1 MRKINERWLISPRD
15 IIAELECDHRLNLDW
30 AVATGEL
37 QPPNEEDNPELE
49 LLVKQGQLHEE
60 QLVIKLKTLGTFVDI
75 GKPEFNHEWLSNA
88 HTRTMTA
95 ISSGIDTVYQATFY
109 TSNFLGFADFLILH
123 RDEEGKPV
131 KDELDRF
138 IYDPVDAKSARSAK
152 SAAVLQVATYAAVMQ
167 EINLATPKKVKL
179 WLGGDDNSWEADAI
193 DLIALA
199 NLFRDRTLHRISN
212 FTEPPSPNW
221 APPRE
226 SCARCRWQANCEL
239 GIRESNDISLIQGIR
254 SSTRQLLVQNGLATI
269 AELASATEMD
279 RPRKPREVSKE
290 TFNKLRSQAAIQL
303 RGPDSAGRP
312 QFEVNDP
319 EAFGLLPE
327 RDGGDIWFDI
337 EGDPFANNGK
347 GLEYMFGYQ
356 YSTNQG
362 YMFNSFDA
370 RNSAEEKTAFMN
382 FVTYVLDRL
391 SNFPNMHVY
400 HYASYEVSALL
411 RLGQQHGVFET
422 EVDRLI
428 RDGVFVDLYRIVRNA
443 FRFSTE
449 SMSIKYIEKVYWN
462 GTRDKEVTNAISS
475 VVQFELA
482 LNLLANGDTD
492 GFQAILDEIKTYN
505 KDDVDS
511 TRQLDDWLRKQASAN
526 GIDIAG
532 LRPKAK
538 IKWVDLEDDSATN
551 PVAAQ
556 LLALVPE
563 EVDHRTGDEQ
573 GIALLASA
581 VSFHQR
587 EARPAWWAIFERA
600 ASDMVELE
608 SFNDVVIPTSV
619 EVTPWGLTGKQRNQR
634 RQVIVEAEGIELDHY
649 LDFDRPP
656 QLLYEVAPDGFKTVQ
671 GSTRGFIDSKLV
683 SIDVFTAILEE
694 SETKEIKAWYG
705 SPIALLPGTPIPT
718 SVIERVLREEIAT
731 KLLTRHEVGEN
742 LFPNEAWCDLLLR
755 RPPRQLSGSLVNQE
769 DAISNITK
777 SLLDSDNSYIAV
789 QGPPGTGKTYVGAH
803 VIAELVKSGWRV
815 GIVAQSHAVVEHL
828 MNGVSKIDPTLPM
841 GKKGQSDRSL
851 PSFHVMDLTEW
862 ANTQA
867 KGYLIGGT
875 TWTFSSPKIR
885 ALELDL
891 IVIDEAGQYAL
902 ANTLAVVSA
911 AKRALLLGDPQQLP
925 QVSQGSHMEPV
936 NASVLTHLLGDQKT
950 MPTEMGFFLDTT
962 YRLHPY
968 LANAVS
974 KLQYEGRLYSDFR
987 CSKRNLSEIDPGL
1000 HVIRIQHQG
1009 NTVSSVEE
1017 VDEILNRI
1025 PKLIDLDWTG
1035 VSNGGEPMIP
1045 RPLVESDIL
1054 IVTGYNAQVRMLKA
1068 RLKEAG
1074 YPNIRVGTVDKF
1086 QGQEAPIVFVSM
1098 VTSSS
1103 EDLPRGIE
1111 FLLSPNRLNVA
1122 ISRAQ
1127 WACFMVQSTQLE
1139 VMQPTSPGGMV
1150 MLGKFVELCNHKNL
1164 A

>member
-1 MRKINERWLISPRD
+1 MRKIDERWLISPRD
-15 IIAELECDHRLNLDW
+15 IVAELECDHRLNLEW
-30 AVATGEL
+30 AVAIGEIK
-37 QPPNEEDNPELE
+37 PPAEEDNPELE
-49 LLVKQGQLHEE
+49 LLAKQGRLHEE
-60 QLVIKLKTLGTFVDI
+60 QLVNKLKESGSFVDI
-75 GKPEFNHEWLSNA
+75 GTPEFNHEWLSNA
-88 HTRTMTA
+88 HARTLDA
-95 ISSGIDTVYQATFY
+95 ISSGVDTVYQATFY
-109 TSNFLGFADFLILH
+109 TENFLGFADFLILH
-123 RDEEGKPV
+123 RDEAGIPAKDALGK
-131 KDELDRF
+131 F

-152 SAAVLQVATYAAVMQ
+152 TAAVLQVATYAAVMQ
-167 EINLATPKKVKL
+167 ELDLATPKKVKL
-179 WLGGDDNSWEADAI
+179 WLGGDDNSWEADAV

-199 NLFRDRTLHRISN
+199 NLFRDRTLQRISN
-212 FTEPPSPNW
+212 FIEPPSPNW

-226 SCARCRWQANCEL
+226 SCARCRWQANCDL
-239 GIRESNDISLIQGIR
+239 GRREANDISLIQGIR
-254 SSTRQLLVQNGLATI
+254 SSTRQLLVQNGISTI
-269 AELASATEMD
+269 AELAIAKDAD
-279 RPRKPREVSKE
+279 RPRQPREVSKE

-303 RGPDSAGRP
+303 KGPDAAGRP
-312 QFEVNDP
+312 QFEINDV

-327 RDGGDIWFDI
+327 QDPGDIWFDI
-337 EGDPFANNGK
+337 EGDPFANNGN
-347 GLEYMFGYQ
+347 GLEYMFGYL
-356 YSTNQG
+356 YSTHAG
-362 YMFNSFDA
+362 HEFDSFDA
-370 RNSAEEKTAFMN
+370 RNPAEEKIAFME
-382 FVTYVLDRL
+382 FVNYVLGRL
-391 SNFPNMHVY
+391 SEFPKMHVY

-411 RLGQQHGVFET
+411 RLGQRYGVFET

-428 RDGVFVDLYRIVRNA
+428 RDGVFVDLYKIVRNA

-449 SMSIKYIEKVYWN
+449 SMSIKYIEKVYWD
-462 GTRDKEVTNAISS
+462 GTRDKEVTTAISS
-475 VVQFELA
+475 VVQFETA
-482 LNLLANGDTD
+482 LNLLANGDLE
-492 GFQAILDEIKTYN
+492 GFQAILDAIKVYN

-511 TRQLDDWLRKQASAN
+511 TRQLDDWLRKQALAN
-526 GIDIAG
+526 GVDIAS

-538 IKWVDLEDDSATN
+538 IKWEDLEDESATN

-556 LLALVPE
+556 LLELVPE
-563 EVDHRTGDEQ
+563 EIELRTEEER
-573 GIALLASA
+573 GIALLAA
-581 VSFHQR
+581 AISFHQR
-587 EARPAWWAIFERA
+587 EARPAWWAIFDRA
-600 ASDMVELE
+600 GSDIDELE
-608 SFNDVVIPTSV
+608 TFNDVVIPTTV

-634 RQVIVEAEGIELDHY
+634 RQVIVSAEGIELDHY

-656 QLLYEVAPDGFKTVQ
+656 QLLYEVAPPGFKTVQ
-671 GSTRGFIDSKLV
+671 GTTRGFVDSKLI
-683 SIDVFTAILEE
+683 SIDGSTAVLEE
-694 SETKEIKAWYG
+694 TETKEIKAWHG

-718 SVIERVLREEIAT
+718 SVIERVLREDIAA
-731 KLLTRHEVGEN
+731 KLLARHEAGEN

-755 RPPRQLSGSLVNQE
+755 RPPRQLSGSLPNQE

-789 QGPPGTGKTYVGAH
+789 QGPPGTGKTHVGAH
-803 VIAELVKSGWRV
+803 VIAELIKSGWRV

-828 MNGVSKIDPTLPM
+828 MHGVRKIDPTIPM
-841 GKKGQSDRSL
+841 AKKGQSDRSL
-851 PSFHVMDLTEW
+851 PSFHVADLADWTS
-862 ANTQA
+862 TQMA
-867 KGYLIGGT
+867 GYLIGGT

-902 ANTLAVVSA
+902 ANTLAVVTA

-936 NASVLTHLLGDQKT
+936 NESVLTHLLGEHKT
-950 MPTEMGFFLDTT
+950 MPADMGFFLDTT

-968 LANAVS
+968 LAAAVS
-974 KLQYEGRLYSDFR
+974 KLQYDGRLYADVR
-987 CSKRNLSEIDPGL
+987 CAKRNLSEIDPGL

-1025 PKLIDLDWTG
+1025 PKLIGLNWTG
-1035 VSNGGEPMIP
+1035 VSNTGEPVAP
-1045 RPLVESDIL
+1045 RSLTESDIL

-1068 RLKEAG
+1068 RLKAAG
-1074 YPNIRVGTVDKF
+1074 FPNIRVGTVDKF

-1139 VMQPTSPGGMV
+1139 VMQPTSADGMV
-1150 MLGKFVELCNHKNL
+1150 MLGKYVELCNHKNL